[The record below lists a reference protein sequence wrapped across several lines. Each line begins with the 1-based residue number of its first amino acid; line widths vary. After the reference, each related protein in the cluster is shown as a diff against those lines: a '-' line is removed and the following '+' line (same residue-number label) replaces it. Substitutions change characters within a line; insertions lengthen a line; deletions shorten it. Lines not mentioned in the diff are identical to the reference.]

1 MGLTLRQICLVA
13 TKLEPAVDV
22 LQDVLGIEVSHVD
35 PQVAFFDVENSLLA
49 VGTNFIEV
57 VAPIKPES
65 AAERY
70 LERRKGDGGYM
81 VITQTDSLE
90 NQAQCRSRAEELDV
104 RIAFEMPH
112 DTGNYMQLHPA
123 DTGGSFLEIDWDE
136 KNDHQGH
143 WPPAGGNGWE
153 SHIRTDVV
161 SGILAAEI
169 QSPDPAT
176 LAQRWSTIM
185 GVPIRKDAS
194 DRLEIRLN
202 NATVRFVQD
211 TDGRGEGLG
220 GIDIQ
225 VVDGHHVLQAA
236 EARGLKVSD
245 TQVMLCGVRFNLVTG
260 KGL

>member
-1 MGLTLRQICLVA
+1 MPLTLRQICLVA
-13 TKLEPAVDV
+13 AKLEPVIDD
-22 LQDVLGIEVSHVD
+22 LKDVLGIEVCYVD
-35 PQVAFFDVENSLLA
+35 PLVSFFGVENSLLA

-57 VAPIKPES
+57 VAPIKAES

-90 NQAQCRSRAEELDV
+90 TQALCRSRAQELGV

-112 DTGNYMQLHPA
+112 DTGNFMQLHPA

-161 SGILAAEI
+161 SGILAAEL
-169 QSPDPAT
+169 QSPDPRT
-176 LAQRWSTIM
+176 LAQRWSTIV
-185 GVPIRKDAS
+185 GAPLSKDTA
-194 DRLEIRLN
+194 DNLEIRLN
-202 NATVRFVQD
+202 NAVVRFVKD
-211 TDGRGEGLG
+211 IDGRGEGLG

-225 VVDGHHVLQAA
+225 VADRDHVLQSA

-245 TQVMLCGVRFNLVTG
+245 TQVMLCGVRFNL
-260 KGL
+260 L